1 MSAERMEFNLPRQ
14 ALDSEFGLSNFLDRL
29 ETQDRGLPLP
39 RDCVR
44 SRTMRTLKMR
54 IIHSH
59 EVEGFDPIIKIK
71 DLLTTISEN
80 QLREWVKQIAVPRHF
95 QAEAKQNRATA
106 DWLVSTF
113 KRLNYKVEIQGSS
126 YNVVALPPERLENVV
141 LVGAHFDS
149 VPESPGADDNASAVA
164 AMLGCA
170 AACSL
175 FRPRPAII
183 FIAFNREEEGFLGS
197 NDFVETSLQ
206 KAQLKVGCAHILEMV
221 GYASTIPGSQKLPT
235 GLPIK
240 LKDVG
245 DFLGLLANQQ
255 SSPAMEL
262 ILRSAKGYAKEFP
275 VTGLQ
280 VSAGAERAFPV
291 LARSDH
297 VPFWSEEIPAV
308 MWTDTAE
315 FRNPNYHRESD
326 TPGTLDYDFLLNVT
340 RLLTASVLHQAN
352 TNQS

>member
-1 MSAERMEFNLPRQ
+1 
-14 ALDSEFGLSNFLDRL
+14 
-29 ETQDRGLPLP
+29 
-39 RDCVR
+39 
-44 SRTMRTLKMR
+44 MRTLKMR

-59 EVEGFDPIIKIK
+59 EVESFDSVSKIN

-80 QLREWVKQIAVPRHF
+80 QLREWVKQIAIPRHF
-95 QAEAKQNRATA
+95 QAEPKQNHAIA
-106 DWLVSTF
+106 DWLLSTF
-113 KRLNYKVEIQGSS
+113 AEFGCQVETQGPFH
-126 YNVVALPPERLENVV
+126 NVIALPPAPLQNVV
-141 LVGAHFDS
+141 LVGAHLDS
-149 VPESPGADDNASAVA
+149 VPESPGADDNASALA

-170 AACSL
+170 AACTL
-175 FRPRPAII
+175 FRPQPAVM
-183 FIAFNREEEGFLGS
+183 FVAFNREEEGFLGS
-197 NDFVETSLQ
+197 KDFVETFLEKSE
-206 KAQLKVGCAHILEMV
+206 LKVGCAHILEMV

-240 LKDVG
+240 LNDKG

-262 ILRSAKGYAKEFP
+262 ILRCAKGYTEKFP

-297 VPFWSEEIPAV
+297 VPFWIREVPAV

-315 FRNPNYHRESD
+315 FRNPNYHRETD
-326 TPGTLDYDFLLNVT
+326 TPETLDYGFLLKVT
-340 RLLTASVLHQAN
+340 RLLTASVLHE
-352 TNQS
+352 TNNEPT